1 MQLTWIEQK
10 ILGLFVKSKGW
21 LSKPLFGGRGM
32 LFMLHRVLPED
43 ERLRY
48 PLNQD
53 LAITPEALEKTI
65 LYLKQE
71 NYRFLALDDVEKELH
86 KTKNKQPFV
95 VFTLD
100 DGYADNFVHGKP
112 IFEKFEIPFT
122 LFVTSSFP
130 EGTSFPWWYAL
141 EDMLKRAGEVVFQN
155 EDHPMHFAWQNAE
168 EGAALY
174 PSIAQRF
181 KQNDTPKNR
190 NYLQGLFDAEALNRA
205 LDFAAPASW
214 ERLVLEAAH
223 PLITLAA
230 HTKNHF
236 RLASLNEDEAWD
248 EIHGGK
254 IELEHHLKCSIAH
267 FAYPYGGIGDFTA
280 RDVAL
285 VKQAG
290 FKTAAVNY
298 PGNILNSPKLELLTL
313 PRYPLGERMTVEK
326 LKQIRNGI
334 AHFAAHGFKSSFT
347 S

>member
-32 LFMLHRVLPED
+32 MFMLHRVLPEQQI
-43 ERLRY
+43 LRY
-48 PLNQD
+48 PLNHG
-53 LAITPEALEKTI
+53 LAITPETLEKII
-65 LYLKQE
+65 LYLIHE
-71 NYRFLALDDVEKELH
+71 NYRFLALDDVEKKLH
-86 KTKNKQPFV
+86 NTKNKQPFV

-122 LFVTSSFP
+122 VFVTSSFP

-141 EDMLKRAGEVVFQN
+141 EDMLKQAGELVLRN
-155 EDHPMHFAWQNAE
+155 EDNPLHFSWQNAE

-190 NYLQGLFDAEALNRA
+190 NYLQGLFDADALNRA
-205 LDFAAPASW
+205 RTFAAPASW
-214 ERLVLEAAH
+214 EQLKKEASH
-223 PLITLAA
+223 PLVTLAA
-230 HTKNHF
+230 HTKHHF
-236 RLASLNEDEAWD
+236 RLASLTEEEAWE
-248 EIHGGK
+248 EIEGSK
-254 IELEHHLKCSIAH
+254 QALENQLGQPITH

-334 AHFAAHGFKSSFT
+334 AHFAAHGFKSSYI